1 MNTCFYRTPPVA
13 IFETKHVHAST
24 AALLR
29 IKIGNLDWSESQEK
43 ETKHIHALAAY
54 LLHIK
59 IGNLDWPKCGHCKN
73 EAREIDCVCCRNAML
88 IASAKTPECQGSM
101 LPFSFYGKLPDYWPQ
116 VLALYT

>member
-73 EAREIDCVCCRNAML
+73 AD

-116 VLALYT
+116 VLALST